1 MTLTQQSQIAASLL
15 WVALILGPPLALALG
30 AGMVYMDGATRGL
43 NTVPVRADNRAILLL
58 LLIALTVWVLLLK
71 FLYLPI
77 IGFDAQFLSLT
88 GITTYDYGDIRS
100 VQTLWHLTRDW
111 ATTRP
116 FEAVTLLSFL
126 PLMAASVLVIARAL
140 GRSAALPAPPQRY
153 WR

>member
-1 MTLTQQSQIAASLL
+1 MTLALQTQIASSLL
-15 WVALILGPPLALALG
+15 WLAVILGPPLALALS
-30 AGMVYMDGATRGL
+30 AGMIYTDSATRGL

-58 LLIALTVWVLLLK
+58 LLIAFAAWVLLLK

-77 IGFDAQFLSLT
+77 IGFDAQFLSLD
-88 GITTYDYGDIRS
+88 GITTYNYSDIRS

-116 FEAVTLLSFL
+116 FDAVTLLSFL
-126 PLMAASVLVIARAL
+126 PLISASVLIFARAL